1 MTEPQKCTS
10 IIWVQIWLT
19 LSHSRNICRSDMSSQ
34 ACKTT
39 FCQTANPKS
48 LAEQG
53 EVEQN
58 KGVRVKLECR
68 ASGKS
73 AHLLRLG
80 DLRWVLVMACGGTT
94 TTVWEIPPKKSRLIL
109 CWNFKASSREK
120 VSLREQIIIVLKEH
134 SYYLPWLSF
143 HCGSTMTPLPLLWP
157 ISVTLY

>member
-1 MTEPQKCTS
+1 
-10 IIWVQIWLT
+10 
-19 LSHSRNICRSDMSSQ
+19 MSSQ

-58 KGVRVKLECR
+58 KGVRVKLECS

-94 TTVWEIPPKKSRLIL
+94 TTVWEIPPQKIQSH
-109 CWNFKASSREK
+109 
-120 VSLREQIIIVLKEH
+120 IVLE
-134 SYYLPWLSF
+134 F
-143 HCGSTMTPLPLLWP
+143 QGFQQREG
-157 ISVTLY
+157 

>member
-1 MTEPQKCTS
+1 
-10 IIWVQIWLT
+10 
-19 LSHSRNICRSDMSSQ
+19 MSSQ
-34 ACKTT
+34 ACKTI

-80 DLRWVLVMACGGTT
+80 DLR
-94 TTVWEIPPKKSRLIL
+94 
-109 CWNFKASSREK
+109 
-120 VSLREQIIIVLKEH
+120 
-134 SYYLPWLSF
+134 
-143 HCGSTMTPLPLLWP
+143 
-157 ISVTLY
+157 

>member
-1 MTEPQKCTS
+1 M
-10 IIWVQIWLT
+10 WLT

-80 DLRWVLVMACGGTT
+80 DLR
-94 TTVWEIPPKKSRLIL
+94 
-109 CWNFKASSREK
+109 
-120 VSLREQIIIVLKEH
+120 
-134 SYYLPWLSF
+134 
-143 HCGSTMTPLPLLWP
+143 
-157 ISVTLY
+157 